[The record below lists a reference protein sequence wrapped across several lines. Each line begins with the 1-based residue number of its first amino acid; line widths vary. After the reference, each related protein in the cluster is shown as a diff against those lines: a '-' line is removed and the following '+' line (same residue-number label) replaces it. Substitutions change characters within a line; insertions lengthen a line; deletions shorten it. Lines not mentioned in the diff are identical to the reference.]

1 MVEGSPPKSPEPA
14 DRPTP
19 APGTARA
26 APCQIAVKSA
36 EGAGVRLIVILVGL
50 SGSGKTTIATAL
62 AERLN
67 WPFEEGDDLYSP
79 AALAKLQVGHP
90 PDERDRWPWLEK
102 VAALID
108 QWRQL
113 GTPGVIACSALRRS
127 YRDFLTD
134 GRPEVRVVYLRG
146 DRTLL
151 ASRLAERKGPLR
163 PPSLL
168 DRQLD
173 ILEEPDPDENP
184 IHVDVSHPIEDVV
197 ADILR
202 ELDPQLPADPSAV
215 TARVDRPSVQW
226 IDASVS
232 AAPNEAMKTFGRAE
246 SPLAIEDYALIG
258 DCRTAALVGRNG
270 SIDWLCL
277 PRFDSNACFATLLG
291 TFEHGRW
298 RICPAD
304 PKPRVSRAYR
314 DGTMVLETVF
324 ETADGRVTLVDF
336 MSIGQTNSSVIR
348 LVKGERGKV
357 AMRLHLTLRF
367 DYGATVPWVTQL
379 EDGSGLTAVAGPS
392 RVAVRSPAALQGKNF
407 ATVAEF
413 DVAEGECVPFVMTHG
428 PSHLPPPPPLDWQA
442 TLQET
447 ESFWRGWSARCCY
460 TGAWRQQVQRSLLT
474 LKALSYAET
483 GGIVAAPTTS
493 LPEQLG
499 GERNWDYRYCWLR
512 DATLTLMALM
522 SAGYREEAQA
532 WRAWLQRSVAGS
544 PHQLQIMYGL
554 SGERQLLEWEVPWL
568 PGYQGAAPVRV
579 GNAAAGQLQLDVY
592 GEVMD
597 AICQSRK
604 HGLAPA
610 ESAWPQQQRLIEH
623 LERIW
628 EQPDEGI
635 WEVRG
640 GRRHFTF
647 SKIMAWVALDRTVRD
662 AETFKLPAPLERWR
676 QLRDHM
682 HATICEQG
690 FDRSRN
696 TFTQSFGSSE
706 LDASL
711 LLMPIMGFLPP
722 DDPRVRDTVA
732 AIEKELVVDGF
743 VLRYRTKT
751 GVDGL
756 PPGEGVFL
764 PCSFWLADN
773 YTLQNRDAEASALFE
788 RLLSLRND
796 VGLLAEEYDPHARR
810 QVGNFPQAFSHLA
823 LIGTA
828 LNLHDIGPAQQRAT
842 SRPGSTAA
850 QQKAER
856 RC

>member
-1 MVEGSPPKSPEPA
+1 MVEGSPPGIPKPA
-14 DRPTP
+14 DRPTL
-19 APGTARA
+19 ATGTARVT
-26 APCQIAVKSA
+26 PNQISVKA
-36 EGAGVRLIVILVGL
+36 EGAESAGVRLILVLVGL
-50 SGSGKTTIATAL
+50 SGSGKTTLATAL
-62 AERLN
+62 AQRLN
-67 WPFEEGDDLYSP
+67 WPFEEGDELYW
-79 AALAKLQVGHP
+79 AGAAKLQSGHL
-90 PDERDRWPWLEK
+90 PDERDKWPWLEK

-108 QWRQL
+108 EWRQR
-113 GTPGVIACSALRRS
+113 GTHGVITCSALRRS

-146 DRTLL
+146 DRTLF
-151 ASRLAERKGPLR
+151 ASRLAARKGPFR
-163 PPSLL
+163 PPSFL

-173 ILEEPDPDENP
+173 ILEEPEPDEDS
-184 IHVDVSHPIEDVV
+184 IQVDVSRTIEDVV

-202 ELDPQLPADPSAV
+202 ELDQQRTTDQSVVMARAARASIQPDVQWTDASSAV
-215 TARVDRPSVQW
+215 G
-226 IDASVS
+226 
-232 AAPNEAMKTFGRAE
+232 PNEAMGLPRRAE

-304 PKPRVSRAYR
+304 PNPRISLAYR
-314 DGTMVLETVF
+314 DDTMVLETVF
-324 ETADGRVTLVDF
+324 ETADGCVALIDF
-336 MSIGQTNSSVIR
+336 MPIGQANSSVIR
-348 LVKGERGKV
+348 LVKGQRGKV
-357 AMRLHLTLRF
+357 TMRLHLTLRF
-367 DYGATVPWVTQL
+367 DYGTTVPWVTQF
-379 EDGSGLTAVAGPS
+379 EDGSGLSAVAGPS
-392 RVAVRSPAALQGKNF
+392 RVAVRSPVALQDRNF

-413 DVAEGECVPFVMTHG
+413 DVAEGEYVPFVLTHG
-428 PSHLPPPPPLDWQA
+428 PSHLPPPAALDWRVA
-442 TLQET
+442 LQET
-447 ESFWRGWSARCCY
+447 ESFWRDWSARCSY
-460 TGAWRQQVQRSLLT
+460 TGAWREPVLRSLLT
-474 LKALSYAET
+474 LKALSYAES

-499 GERNWDYRYCWLR
+499 GQRNWDYRYCWLR

-522 SAGYREEAQA
+522 SAGYRDEAHA

-568 PGYQGAAPVRV
+568 PGYQGAKPVRV

-592 GEVMD
+592 GELMD
-597 AICQSRK
+597 TIHQSRL
-604 HGLAPA
+604 HGLASA
-610 ESAWPQQQRLIEH
+610 ESAWPQQQKLIEH

-628 EQPDEGI
+628 QRPDEGI

-640 GRRHFTF
+640 GARHFTF
-647 SKIMAWVALDRTVRD
+647 SKVMAWVALDRTVRD
-662 AETFKLPAPLERWR
+662 AERFKLPAPLERWR

-682 HATICEQG
+682 HAIICEQG
-690 FDRSRN
+690 FDGSRN

-722 DDPRVRDTVA
+722 DDPRVRGTLA
-732 AIEKELVVDGF
+732 AIEKELVAEGF
-743 VLRYRTKT
+743 VLRYRSKT

-810 QVGNFPQAFSHLA
+810 LVGNFPQAFSHLA

-828 LNLHDIGPAQQRAT
+828 LNLHHIGPAQQRGRGAK
-842 SRPGSTAA
+842 PGS
-850 QQKAER
+850 
-856 RC
+856 